1 MLVSTNIYHMS
12 FKHVYEPP
20 TVEVVGLQYEGVVC
34 ASQDNYGDEFV
45 I

>member
-20 TVEVVGLQYEGVVC
+20 TVDVVGLQYEGVVC
-34 ASQDNYGDEFV
+34 ASQDSYGDEFV